1 MPATLIELLAR
12 HPGGLAALLFGFGAL
27 IGSFLNVVIHRLPKM
42 MEQSWR
48 HECQTLLEL
57 PASAPPARFDLLWP
71 NSHCPHCQANIKPW
85 HNIPLLSYLWLRGR
99 CAHCQGHIALRY
111 PLVELV
117 TALLSVATFMLL
129 WDGSHLGPPVAALL
143 LTWTLIALT
152 VIDLDHQLLP
162 DSLTL
167 PLLWL
172 GLLFNQ
178 ASLFTAPA
186 DALYGAVAG
195 YLSLWSFY
203 WLFKLATGKEG
214 MGHGDFK
221 LLALLGAWLGWRLL
235 PLIIILSSLL
245 GALIGIALIALRGHD
260 RQVPIPFGPFL
271 AGAGWI
277 ALIWGETLTRGYLAY
292 LGIG

>member
-1 MPATLIELLAR
+1 LPTALIELLAQ
-12 HPGGLAALLFGFGAL
+12 HPGGLAALLFGLGAL

-42 MEQSWR
+42 MEQNWR

-57 PASAPPARFDLLWP
+57 PVSAPPARFDLLWP
-71 NSHCPHCQANIKPW
+71 SSHCPHCQTEIRPW

-99 CAHCQGHIALRY
+99 CAHCQGRISLRY
-111 PLVELV
+111 PLIELI
-117 TALLSVATFMLL
+117 TALLSVTTFMLL
-129 WDGSHLGPPVAALL
+129 WDGSQLWPPVAALL

-172 GLLFNQ
+172 GLLLNQ
-178 ASLFTAPA
+178 ASLFAAPA

-203 WLFKLATGKEG
+203 WLFKLTTGKEG

-235 PLIIILSSLL
+235 PLILILSSLI
-245 GALIGIALIALRGHD
+245 GALVGIALIALRGHD
-260 RQVPIPFGPFL
+260 RQIPIPFGPFL